1 MISIRIRICAV
12 GSQFRSGDSV
22 IPGLAEQRAGQ
33 YPAQLTGWEENT
45 MTPEQEM
52 LGGVK
57 IAAVAGLVIALI
69 ATGLVLALGAGA

>member
-1 MISIRIRICAV
+1 MISIRINMSVV
-12 GSQFRSGDSV
+12 GSQSGSGDRV

-33 YPAQLTGWEENT
+33 YPATSTDREENA

-69 ATGLVLALGAGA
+69 ATGLALALGAGV

>member
-1 MISIRIRICAV
+1 
-12 GSQFRSGDSV
+12 
-22 IPGLAEQRAGQ
+22 
-33 YPAQLTGWEENT
+33 

-69 ATGLVLALGAGA
+69 ASGLVLALGAGV